1 MEGLASCGAGM
12 QSYSLIFKLADSPET
27 TRCVFGPFY
36 VSGEYTYKVSDFFS
50 EISSLVQG
58 TMG

>member
-27 TRCVFGPFY
+27 TRCVFGPFS
-36 VSGEYTYKVSDFFS
+36 VSGEYTYKVYDFFFLKS
-50 EISSLVQG
+50 QV
-58 TMG
+58 